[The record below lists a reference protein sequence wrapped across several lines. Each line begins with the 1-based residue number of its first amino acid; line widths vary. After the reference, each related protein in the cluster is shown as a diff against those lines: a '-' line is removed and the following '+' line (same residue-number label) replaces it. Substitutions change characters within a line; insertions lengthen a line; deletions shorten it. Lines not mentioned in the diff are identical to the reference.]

1 LLKLLHLIGKFP
13 IFVLY
18 YYKMELTKI
27 AKGFGEAPFSRHLM
41 LEMLKDYKRPNDK
54 ISELVKS
61 GELISIRRGLYIAGR
76 KTDLPV
82 PEPFLIANHLRGPS
96 YVSLEAALSYWGF
109 IPERVY
115 EITSATIKTAKKY
128 TTPVGRFNYQYLPFP
143 YYSFGIESIQ
153 LTPKQ
158 TALIASREKS
168 VCDKVIL
175 TPGITLRSIR
185 QTKDF
190 LLEDIRMDESM
201 LRKLDIS
208 IIGSWLND
216 APKKN
221 SLAMLIKTLNEL

>member
-1 LLKLLHLIGKFP
+1 MDLR
-13 IFVLY
+13 
-18 YYKMELTKI
+18 KI
-27 AKGFGEAPFSRHLM
+27 AKGFGDAPFSRHLM
-41 LEMLKDYKRPNDK
+41 LEMLKGYKRPNDK

-61 GELISIRRGLYIAGR
+61 GELLSIRRGLYIPGFE
-76 KTDLPV
+76 TDLPV

-96 YVSLEAALSYWGF
+96 YVSLEAALSYWGL

-115 EITSATIKTAKKY
+115 EITSVTMKTAKKY
-128 TTPVGRFNYQYLPFP
+128 NTPIGRFTYQYLPSP

-158 TALIASREKS
+158 NALIASREKA

-175 TPGITLRSIR
+175 TPGVTLRSLR

-190 LLEDIRMDESM
+190 LLEDLRMDENM
-201 LRKLDIS
+201 LQKLDTTVIH
-208 IIGSWLND
+208 SWLND

-221 SLAMLIKTLNEL
+221 SLEMLIKTLNEL

>member
-1 LLKLLHLIGKFP
+1 
-13 IFVLY
+13 
-18 YYKMELTKI
+18 MELSKI
-27 AKGFGEAPFSRHLM
+27 AKGFGDAPFSRHLI

-54 ISELVKS
+54 ISEWVKS
-61 GELISIRRGLYIAGR
+61 GELLSIRRGLYIPGP

-115 EITSATIKTAKKY
+115 EITSVTIKTTKKY
-128 TTPVGRFNYQYLPFP
+128 NTHAGRFNYQYLPSP

-158 TALIASREKS
+158 TVLIASREKA
-168 VCDKVIL
+168 VCDKIIL
-175 TPGITLRSIR
+175 TSGITLRSTR

-190 LLEDIRMDESM
+190 LLEDLRMDESM
-201 LRKLDIS
+201 LQKLDTT
-208 IIGSWLND
+208 IIHSWLND

-221 SLAMLIKTLNEL
+221 SLEMLIKTLNEL

>member
-1 LLKLLHLIGKFP
+1 
-13 IFVLY
+13 
-18 YYKMELTKI
+18 MELRKI
-27 AKGFGEAPFSRHLM
+27 AKGFGDAPFSRHLI

-54 ISELVKS
+54 ISEWVKS
-61 GELISIRRGLYIAGR
+61 GELLSIRRGLYIPGPE
-76 KTDLPV
+76 TDLPV

-115 EITSATIKTAKKY
+115 EITSVTMKTAKKY
-128 TTPVGRFNYQYLPFP
+128 NTPVGRFNYQYLPSP
-143 YYSFGIESIQ
+143 YYSFGIESVQ

-158 TALIASREKS
+158 TVLIASREKA

-175 TPGITLRSIR
+175 TSGITLRSTR

-190 LLEDIRMDESM
+190 LLEDLRMDESM
-201 LRKLDIS
+201 LQKLDTT
-208 IIGSWLND
+208 IIHSWLND

-221 SLAMLIKTLNEL
+221 SLEMLIKTLNEL